1 MTKQAK
7 AAGERALSQRT
18 TFASSL
24 YSRAHPKRQSAAL
37 GLDPLRNLGMQQG
50 SEDEQAYWHEP
61 GRDTQDGRQV
71 VENAL
76 LSSIGLW
83 ANAASGNNNP
93 LEGSF

>member
-1 MTKQAK
+1 
-7 AAGERALSQRT
+7 
-18 TFASSL
+18 
-24 YSRAHPKRQSAAL
+24 
-37 GLDPLRNLGMQQG
+37 MQQG